1 MWQRPLKQVSIR
13 VGCNCIQS
21 MKKAT
26 TVCFF
31 WNATLHDG
39 ITHKVIEIIKFWK
52 KFLKDSVN
60 ALDAGN
66 HLITKILLEL
76 KSFPLNHDVV
86 LQWNKEW
93 LVLFTIRAS
102 VELEITDFAIIV
114 KIIKVIFIYWR
125 NHLFSFLPP
134 TFYLLLTR
142 LAEWRECCVKKKKK
156 LVATP

>member
-1 MWQRPLKQVSIR
+1 MCVSRLRDGDSKRFRFSIIILMTL
-13 VGCNCIQS
+13 VTQLFWSFFLSSFLYKI
-21 MKKAT
+21 KA
-26 TVCFF
+26 V
-31 WNATLHDG
+31 
-39 ITHKVIEIIKFWK
+39 WK
-52 KFLKDSVN
+52 N
-60 ALDAGN
+60 PGPGN

-142 LAEWRECCVKKKKK
+142 LAEWRECCIKKKNIHQ
-156 LVATP
+156 